1 MIVLAYHS
9 VHYYLYLQPF
19 VEIREARHPCVTRTF
34 GGGDFIPND
43 TVIGIPD
50 VSRSISNLDSIDNN
64 LLHPTQHTIN
74 IFFHFYNSIVGL
86 LSNLGVRHG
95 GGR

>member
-1 MIVLAYHS
+1 MLAN
-9 VHYYLYLQPF
+9 VIYYILQPF

-50 VSRSISNLDSIDNN
+50 ASQFQI
-64 LLHPTQHTIN
+64 
-74 IFFHFYNSIVGL
+74 
-86 LSNLGVRHG
+86 
-95 GGR
+95 

>member
-1 MIVLAYHS
+1 MMVLAYHS

-19 VEIREARHPCVTRTF
+19 VELREARHPCVTRTF

-50 VSRSISNLDSIDNN
+50 VS
-64 LLHPTQHTIN
+64 QHQI
-74 IFFHFYNSIVGL
+74 
-86 LSNLGVRHG
+86 
-95 GGR
+95 